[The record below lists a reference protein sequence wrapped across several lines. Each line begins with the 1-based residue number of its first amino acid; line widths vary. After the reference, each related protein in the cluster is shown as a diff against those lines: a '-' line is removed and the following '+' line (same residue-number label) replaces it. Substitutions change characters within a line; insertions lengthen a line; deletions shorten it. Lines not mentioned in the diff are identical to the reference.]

1 MYDRNTMI
9 IPHVPKNDNT
19 LRMSVDNP
27 DPLRPADVTRLE
39 KIKGRFFIKDPLSGR
54 KDVEVLYVTSS
65 NLNMVAYSHSR
76 KVLRVEFKGSGK
88 LRRARQ
94 YQYYG
99 VPPNIFNALKR
110 ANSKGRFFYRAIR
123 TSYAYQRLT

>member
-1 MYDRNTMI
+1 MIDRNTMI
-9 IPHVPKNDNT
+9 IPSMPKHHAEYASKADDPN
-19 LRMSVDNP
+19 
-27 DPLRPADVTRLE
+27 PLRPADVARLE

-65 NLNMVAYSHSR
+65 NLNMLAYSHSR

-88 LRRARQ
+88 LRRARS

-123 TSYAYQRLT
+123 TSYAYQRLS

>member
-1 MYDRNTMI
+1 MIDRNTMI
-9 IPHVPKNDNT
+9 IPHVPKNDNS

-39 KIKGRFFIKDPLSGR
+39 KIRGRFFVKDPVSAR
-54 KDVEVLYVTSS
+54 KDVEVIYVTSS
-65 NLNMVAYSHSR
+65 NLNMLAYSHSR
-76 KVLRVEFKGSGK
+76 MVLRVQFKGYKG
-88 LRRARQ
+88 RGGRV

-99 VPPNIFNALKR
+99 VKPNIFNALKR

-123 TSYAYQRLT
+123 TSYAYQRLS